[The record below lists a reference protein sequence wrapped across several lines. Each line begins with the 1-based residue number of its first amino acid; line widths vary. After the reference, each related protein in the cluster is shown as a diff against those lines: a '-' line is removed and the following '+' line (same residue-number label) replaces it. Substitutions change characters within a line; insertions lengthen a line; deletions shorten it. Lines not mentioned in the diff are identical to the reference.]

1 MDRELY
7 LQPITERELTVAF
20 NMGLQTAVY
29 ILEKAE
35 TLSPEG
41 RRLLVE
47 SLNKQI
53 DQGEGIP
60 PDQTLKR
67 IK

>member
-7 LQPITERELTVAF
+7 GQPITERELTAAF

-35 TLSPEG
+35 ALSPEG

-47 SLNKQI
+47 SLKKQI
-53 DQGEGIP
+53 AEDKGIP
-60 PDQTLKR
+60 PDRTMKR